1 MGAVRWVRRAS
12 VAVQMKWFRSRWYRI
27 PNCRF
32 VTRLWALS
40 NLNVFVWRAVMER
53 NPNERKWIS
62 LYKTPR
68 IKRTPARSIGHTIGA
83 SLPA

>member
-1 MGAVRWVRRAS
+1 MGAVVREQVLRIMANGFARAGC
-12 VAVQMKWFRSRWYRI
+12 WYRM

-40 NLNVFVWRAVMER
+40 NLNVFVWRAVMMR
-53 NPNERKWIS
+53 NPKMRKWIS